1 MDEQELSLSLGQR
14 RTLLIY
20 LSGLFPLGIRLLVRN
35 SPVCESKHCNANGR
49 NRSHLLIAGHR
60 DDVQDCREAAQVAR
74 FPSVANAAPRSQL
87 IKPRWSR
94 DYHVDR
100 GCLLRSDPH
109 QVEHEA
115 GHYRLRFLNAYHPCR
130 YSTAKQAMCSRAR
143 NSPRVL
149 MGSASGPAR

>member
-74 FPSVANAAPRSQL
+74 FPSVANAAPRSQTN
-87 IKPRWSR
+87 KASMVSR
-94 DYHVDR
+94 LSR
-100 GCLLRSDPH
+100 RSRMP
-109 QVEHEA
+109 A
-115 GHYRLRFLNAYHPCR
+115 SIR
-130 YSTAKQAMCSRAR
+130 S
-143 NSPRVL
+143 SPGRT
-149 MGSASGPAR
+149 